1 MVRMKDVAN
10 RLGLS
15 QTTVSHVLSGRHQ
28 EFRISPDT
36 VARVKSTA
44 EALGYR
50 ANALAKAFRDRRSYS
65 VGLVVEDLTNPFWT
79 GIAVGAEREAE
90 KHGYL
95 LVVSNTAGS
104 VERERQA
111 LSLLSDGR
119 IDGLLVPPFARTESD
134 LSALARQG
142 LPFVQIDRALP
153 RLKAPCVRT
162 DHEAGSRMAV
172 EHLVK
177 RGHRRVALLTG
188 PQDIQPFH
196 LRTKGFQAA
205 AKQHGLDQA
214 KVITV
219 TNAVEEQAQTAVA
232 ELIRKGLSV
241 TALYTANVWLT
252 FGALRAVRD
261 AGLEIP
267 RDLEIVGFDDV
278 PHAGLLRHPVSTVV
292 QDVEA
297 IGQQAF
303 ALLMELR
310 EGGQKAAREVIIQP
324 RMNAR

>member
-1 MVRMKDVAN
+1 MLRMKDLAD

-15 QTTVSHVLSGRHQ
+15 QTTISHVLSGRHQ

-36 VARVKSTA
+36 VERVKRTA

-50 ANALAKAFRDRRSYS
+50 ANALARAFRDRRSYS

-90 KHGYL
+90 KHGYM

-111 LSLLSDGR
+111 LSLLHDGR
-119 IDGLLVPPFARTESD
+119 VDGLLIPPFARTETD
-134 LSALARQG
+134 LSALARDG

-153 RLKAPCVRT
+153 RIKAPCVRT

-172 EHLVK
+172 DHLVK

-188 PQDIQPFH
+188 PQDIQPFE
-196 LRTKGFQAA
+196 LRTKGFRAA
-205 AKQHGLDQA
+205 AKKHGLEQA
-214 KVITV
+214 KVVTV
-219 TNAVEEQAQTAVA
+219 KNAVEEQGRTAVA
-232 ELIRKGLSV
+232 ELIRGGLSV
-241 TALYTANVWLT
+241 SALYTANVWLT
-252 FGALRAVRD
+252 FGALRAVRE
-261 AGLEIP
+261 AGLQVP

-278 PHAGLLRHPVSTVV
+278 PQAGLLRDPVSTVV
-292 QDVEA
+292 HDVEG

-303 ALLMELR
+303 ALLMQLR
-310 EGGQKAAREVIIQP
+310 GGKKLTRETIIQP
-324 RMNAR
+324 RLVAR